1 MSLNASQLINN
12 LKKSFNRYV
21 ANELSGDTVNYDLDP
36 FDTTGLSS
44 WYSVRYTEFQTEPV
58 GIGDFIDVETNRQG
72 RIHVVGAELSAW
84 CRHDEQRA
92 ELGDMLDKVM
102 AIAETASITLYD
114 FADPENPVSIG
125 KVMIKTAGGAFT
137 PVWSGSMGG
146 VLKSS
151 GDIHADHRLKGYVQ
165 KITLTTIAEV

>member
-44 WYSVRYTEFQTEPV
+44 WYSVRYTEFQTEP
-58 GIGDFIDVETNRQG
+58 QG